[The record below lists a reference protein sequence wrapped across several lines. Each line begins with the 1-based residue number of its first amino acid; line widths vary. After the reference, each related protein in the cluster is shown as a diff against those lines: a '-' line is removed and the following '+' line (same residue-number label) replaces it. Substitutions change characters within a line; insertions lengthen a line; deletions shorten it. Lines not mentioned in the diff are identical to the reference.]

1 MACSKEVLFVIAIL
15 LLASASKVMAETIS
29 LENLNNRKHNGEIP
43 IRVMDN
49 LSDDRDIIKDL
60 IQMIFQL
67 NTMKNKKQERPVK
80 VPWKYFPIWKYP
92 HLIASLTSGLN
103 DASNSPSSPAE
114 N

>member
-1 MACSKEVLFVIAIL
+1 
-15 LLASASKVMAETIS
+15 
-29 LENLNNRKHNGEIP
+29 
-43 IRVMDN
+43 MDN
-49 LSDDRDIIKDL
+49 LPDDRDIIKDL

-67 NTMKNKKQERPVK
+67 NTMKNKKEDRPVK

-114 N
+114 NKLHKNFLNLIYT